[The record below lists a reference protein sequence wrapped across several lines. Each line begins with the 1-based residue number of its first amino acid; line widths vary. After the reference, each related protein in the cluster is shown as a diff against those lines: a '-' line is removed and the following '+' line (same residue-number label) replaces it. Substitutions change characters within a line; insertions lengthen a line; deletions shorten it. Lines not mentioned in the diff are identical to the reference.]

1 MTRTSCNTY
10 PPRLPAPTIPQATR
24 QGIGMKVASHLMVHV
39 EPYDDM
45 DTGDLIELFWNG
57 CYVASRILKAS
68 DLGKTITLRL
78 PESFLQNG
86 KARTYY
92 QVMKVGGSPVV
103 SACRKLW
110 VKLDAPGGQLLSPSA
125 EENQGLAPLTVPPSV
140 ARRGLTSRHI
150 SHGLPL
156 SIEPYLNMA
165 AHDEITVRW
174 GDLRMDLPP
183 LTADNV
189 GVPVDLIVPPDLILE
204 AGDEQRLE
212 ATYCIID
219 RVGNNSLWAPPR
231 EIRIQPLTEA
241 WQRS

>member
-1 MTRTSCNTY
+1 MSQISCNI
-10 PPRLPAPTIPQATR
+10 PPARLPAPAIPQAIR
-24 QGIGMKVASHLMVHV
+24 QGIGIKVASHLMIHIG
-39 EPYDDM
+39 PYDNM
-45 DTGDLIELFWNG
+45 ETGDLIELFWNG

-86 KARTYY
+86 KARTHY
-92 QVMKVGGSPVV
+92 QVMKVGGSPEV

-110 VKLDAPGGQLLSPSA
+110 VKLDAPGGQLVSPHA

-140 ARRGLTSRHI
+140 THRGLTGRHI

-165 AHDEITVRW
+165 PHDEITVRW

-183 LTADNV
+183 LTAENV
-189 GVPVDLIVPPDLILE
+189 GVPVGLIVPPELILE

-231 EIRIQPLTEA
+231 EIRIEPLTEA
-241 WQRS
+241 RQRS